1 MWRHIGPAF
10 KIMIVMT
17 VLTGFIYPGVITG
30 LCQILF
36 HHQANGSMILAD
48 GRIVGSRLIGQNFS
62 GARYFH
68 PRPSAAGGN
77 GYDPMASGGSNLGPT
92 SRALYRRVKVDVAR
106 FRRENPAYEGPI
118 PADMVTASASGLDPD
133 ISPASAFAQ
142 ARRVATAR
150 GIPLRRLRRFIRG
163 HIEPHQLG
171 FLGEP
176 RVNVL
181 EVNLALDKE
190 FPKAGGSGRH
200 SAAGR

>member
-48 GRIVGSRLIGQNFS
+48 GQIVGSRLIGQNFS

-163 HIEPHQLG
+163 HIEPHQLD